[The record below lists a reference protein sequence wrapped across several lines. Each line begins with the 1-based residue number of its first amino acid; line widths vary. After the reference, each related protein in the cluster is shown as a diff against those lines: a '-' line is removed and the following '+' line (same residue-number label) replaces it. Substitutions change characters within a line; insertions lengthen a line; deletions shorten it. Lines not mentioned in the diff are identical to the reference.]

1 MIVAQG
7 KIVFAHTYPSKA
19 DKQKNLNRTK
29 NPQKT
34 LQYNIHEE
42 WGVGKE
48 FFSHLS
54 SRYSSS
60 GGLSLIGR

>member
-19 DKQKNLNRTK
+19 EKQKHLNRTK

-48 FFSHLS
+48 FF
-54 SRYSSS
+54 
-60 GGLSLIGR
+60 LIYRLAIRPLEDCH